1 MEMFNS
7 MGISLCV
14 CVGRCAFPRTSSY
27 LFHVCE
33 VYLMSL
39 VVLINCW
46 GFVLIMACL
55 FLADCV

>member
-33 VYLMSL
+33 VISDVFSSFNKLL
-39 VVLINCW
+39 
-46 GFVLIMACL
+46 GFCFDHGMFVSC
-55 FLADCV
+55 

>member
-14 CVGRCAFPRTSSY
+14 CVGGCAFPRTSSY

-33 VYLMSL
+33 VISDVFSSFNKLL
-39 VVLINCW
+39 
-46 GFVLIMACL
+46 GFCFDHGMFVSC
-55 FLADCV
+55 